1 MVSVQFPTNFTG
13 PSFCGGRTKRLQ
25 TFSRHFSWEQSSKYC
40 IAELT
45 AIFVCLLLS
54 GCRRY
59 SMKWSKQLRRPV
71 NLCPNIW
78 FINNS
83 KCQQFFHL
91 KKQPPKKQV
100 FHNFKRLFFVMG
112 SHIDMNDDVF
122 WEISVGFLNSVLFQ
136 LFPKYSTALR
146 SRQVVFGCNF

>member
-40 IAELT
+40 IAEFT

-100 FHNFKRLFFVMG
+100 FHNFKRLFFRNGQPYWYEWWRVLWDFCG
-112 SHIDMNDDVF
+112 LSKQCAF
-122 WEISVGFLNSVLFQ
+122 PTFSEIFNCL
-136 LFPKYSTALR
+136 KK
-146 SRQVVFGCNF
+146 